1 MWLLKALKNIIIII
15 LFFSYSFLKA
25 QVKDVFKE
33 IKKIEFNIDKK
44 KVEERRWK
52 REGSLDISFGQYY
65 YDNWVGGGTGK
76 LETFGKLSQKLTYQ
90 NNKIIWDNSLDVI
103 YGMNKNYGED
113 LRKTSDQVTFN
124 SIFGRKENDHF
135 SYSFFINLRTQLSNS
150 YLENKDEEEQY
161 RISGFLAPLYIATG
175 PGIMWRKNNNLVVNF
190 APASLR
196 TTYLKGEVFEYNN
209 KSKSFISS
217 TEKEIYGV
225 EAGEEMN
232 YQLGFYSSIYAK
244 FNLFKNIGIE
254 NKLSLYSD
262 YLDEPKNIDLD
273 YIMNINFKINK
284 LISTNLLLQA
294 TYDDNVFSGFQVREH
309 FGVGFKLNL

>member
-1 MWLLKALKNIIIII
+1 M
-15 LFFSYSFLKA
+15 
-25 QVKDVFKE
+25 
-33 IKKIEFNIDKK
+33 
-44 KVEERRWK
+44 
-52 REGSLDISFGQYY
+52 
-65 YDNWVGGGTGK
+65 
-76 LETFGKLSQKLTYQ
+76 
-90 NNKIIWDNSLDVI
+90 
-103 YGMNKNYGED
+103 
-113 LRKTSDQVTFN
+113 
-124 SIFGRKENDHF
+124 
-135 SYSFFINLRTQLSNS
+135 
-150 YLENKDEEEQY
+150 
-161 RISGFLAPLYIATG
+161 
-175 PGIMWRKNNNLVVNF
+175 
-190 APASLR
+190 
-196 TTYLKGEVFEYNN
+196 
-209 KSKSFISS
+209 
-217 TEKEIYGV
+217 